1 MTRCSLPSDEVLRYE
16 SSVRKDSACYPGVS
30 YSIHRMSFGRRSELL
45 HEIRRIGA
53 RMEYLEA
60 GQELK
65 DRIEAS
71 LTGSEIDAAYFRW
84 GLREVEGLE
93 IDGETPTPDVLLACG
108 PEALVR
114 EILASIKAECTLGP
128 DEAKN

>member
-1 MTRCSLPSDEVLRYE
+1 MTRCSLPSVEMVHYE
-16 SSVRKDSACYPGVS
+16 SSVRKSSASFPGVS

-45 HEIRRIGA
+45 RQIRQTGA

-60 GQELK
+60 GEALK

-71 LTGSEIDAAYFRW
+71 LTSSEIDAMYFRW
-84 GLREVEGLE
+84 GLREVEGLSV
-93 IDGETPTPDVLLACG
+93 DGETPTADLLLERG
-108 PEALVR
+108 PEKLVR
-114 EILASIKAECTLGP
+114 EILISIKAECSLSA